1 MATRAGPMVGAVG
14 NSRIGARKMSVAGG
28 IAGAWAYSGV
38 ARATSTRMSRD
49 GRRMPPTILTPVS
62 VSALAPIA
70 GLFAVGALSGA
81 LNVVA
86 GGGSFLT
93 LPVLIFLGL
102 PAAVANATN
111 RVGVLAQNLGGV
123 VGFHRSRAMDWRWG
137 LAASVP
143 AVAGAAV
150 GATCALHISDVAFK
164 RLLSI
169 AMLAMTLWT
178 VGRRPATPVTAGP
191 TSPWRP
197 RNVVWFFL
205 IGVYG
210 GFIQAG
216 VGFAV
221 LAATTA
227 AGMDLVR
234 GNAVKLLAVLLLT
247 TLSLAIF
254 ASSGVVAW
262 GYGLALGAGNVVGAM
277 AGVRLAIRQ
286 GHAWIQRVVT
296 VAVVA
301 FAVLLWFDR

>member
-1 MATRAGPMVGAVG
+1 
-14 NSRIGARKMSVAGG
+14 MSSLDVA
-28 IAGAWAYSGV
+28 
-38 ARATSTRMSRD
+38 
-49 GRRMPPTILTPVS
+49 PL
-62 VSALAPIA
+62 A
-70 GLFAVGALSGA
+70 GLFAVGAVSGA

-123 VGFHRSRAMDWRWG
+123 AGFHRSRAMDWRWG

-143 AVAGAAV
+143 AVLGAAV
-150 GATCALHISDVAFK
+150 GATWALHLSDFAFK
-164 RLLSI
+164 RFLSI

-178 VGRRPATPVTAGP
+178 IARRPRQVAAADP

-197 RNVVWFFL
+197 LTMAWFFA

-210 GFIQAG
+210 GLIQAG

-221 LAATTA
+221 LAATTS

-234 GNAVKLLAVLLLT
+234 GNGVKLLTVLLLT
-247 TLSLAIF
+247 VLSLAIF
-254 ASSGVVAW
+254 ASSGVVDW
-262 GYGLALGAGNVVGAM
+262 RYGLALAAGNVVGAM
-277 AGVRLAIRQ
+277 AGVRLAVRQ
-286 GHAWIQRVVT
+286 GHGWIQRVVT
-296 VAVVA
+296 VTVVA